1 MSLIG
6 SGAKNY
12 RNHFDSTVPH
22 WETRLSSL
30 KELVQNFLIIWNASE
45 GCPSWDIM
53 DWNIWSW
60 IPKLIKAYN
69 NQYYISWG
77 VLSPTWLEECSQS
90 AGADKIRADR
100 TQLSTFA
107 SLRGFY
113 AVDQSVARSWSLIM
127 KVLGPDVLPFLLRFE
142 ISSHNKDILTPGV
155 EMWRNAWF
163 TVICLSLRL
172 KIDCLVD
179 KLVCLLTSKKFFL
192 WT

>member
-77 VLSPTWLEECSQS
+77 VLSPTWLKECSQS

-127 KVLGPDVLPFLLRFE
+127 KVLGPDVLALFAPVWDLLSQQRH
-142 ISSHNKDILTPGV
+142 SYTRGGDV
-155 EMWRNAWF
+155 EK
-163 TVICLSLRL
+163 CLIYCYMFKSPA
-172 KIDCLVD
+172 
-179 KLVCLLTSKKFFL
+179 
-192 WT
+192 